1 MINEEDE
8 EYSLGML
15 TVYQYSKNKI
25 KCDYSIIPV
34 SWDYNNNAFLQ
45 SGVSKEKI
53 SIEGFKVSKNPFCLP
68 ADFIKFDKQKEGDG
82 CKVSILAYGSLE
94 VVENRILTKLYKEFK
109 KHFWYKFKYKKFLDK
124 KKNMRQIN
132 F

>member
-1 MINEEDE
+1 MKED

-34 SWDYNNNAFLQ
+34 SWIDSEHLQ

-53 SIEGFKVSKNPFCLP
+53 DAANFKISKNKDFLP
-68 ADFIKFDKQKEGDG
+68 SDYIKFDKQKEGDG
-82 CKVSILAYGSLE
+82 CKVSILSEGSIEL
-94 VVENRILTKLYKEFK
+94 VEKRILKKLYKEFR

-124 KKNMRQIN
+124 KKKMGQIN